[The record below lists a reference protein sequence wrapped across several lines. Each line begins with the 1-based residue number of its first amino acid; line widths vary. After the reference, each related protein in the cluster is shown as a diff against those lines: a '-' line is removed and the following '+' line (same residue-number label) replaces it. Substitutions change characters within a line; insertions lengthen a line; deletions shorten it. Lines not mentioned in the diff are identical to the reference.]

1 MLPYFLIG
9 DPILPL
15 KPWLMKAYGRH
26 NLSEE
31 ERVYNYRLG
40 RPRRTF
46 ENTFGI
52 LAAKWRIL
60 CRPIIA
66 TVCTSESIIKVAICL
81 HNYQQITANATYIP
95 QGFFDSKDSTGD
107 MQPGEWR
114 SIVAASQS
122 SLSSISRQG
131 RNRYGFEASDIRLKL
146 QSYCNTLK
154 GSVPWLL
161 TYVRSCGTRNK
172 DLQF

>member
-31 ERVYNYRLG
+31 ERVYNYRLA

-52 LAAKWRIL
+52 LAAKWRIF

-81 HNYQQITANATYIP
+81 HNY
-95 QGFFDSKDSTGD
+95 
-107 MQPGEWR
+107 
-114 SIVAASQS
+114 
-122 SLSSISRQG
+122 
-131 RNRYGFEASDIRLKL
+131 
-146 QSYCNTLK
+146 
-154 GSVPWLL
+154 
-161 TYVRSCGTRNK
+161 
-172 DLQF
+172 